1 MNKKCLFYM
10 LILLIAILQINYTL
24 AVGISPAKRTIDYQ
38 QGKIEKFSY
47 GIYNNERAESTIKIE
62 ARGGKLRD
70 SIVFSEIELNFSSGE
85 LMKQIEAAISF
96 PNLTIDQDEYI
107 DVVAKEQQKKGAF
120 VNVQLEVSSRIDIK
134 APQKEFVENKEEIK
148 EEKDKKREGVFV
160 PKEIETPKSKKET
173 KVKEEKLSE
182 KDLMYILSGVLIILI
197 ILQIYL
203 TIYQY
208 ALTKSKV
215 KNKRIYSKL
224 SEAQNKKSK
233 KQKSQKRW
241 KKNKRKN

>member
-1 MNKKCLFYM
+1 MNKKYLFYM
-10 LILLIAILQINYTL
+10 LILLITLLQINYAF

-96 PNLTIDQDEYI
+96 PNSTIEQDEYI

-120 VNVQLEVSSRIDIK
+120 VNIQLEVSSRIDIK
-134 APQKEFVENKEEIK
+134 APQKEFVEIK
-148 EEKDKKREGVFV
+148 EEKTKKGEEVFV

-215 KNKRIYSKL
+215 KNKYNYSKL

-241 KKNKRKN
+241 KKNKRKS